1 MAAPKSQSLVQFLDS
16 NQIVISRNILIILY
30 SADFLSARHAPKIHA
45 ITDRFLHLQHMIDKH
60 DGGAI
65 YDIGIHDIYYVI
77 HWVVLLTFMRA
88 FLMTWIFDPC
98 AKHLC
103 NIHSRKAKTRF
114 SEQSWSIFYY
124 CCSFSLGLYLYKTS
138 PYWNNLDEVYSGWPH
153 YRMNSLFKKYYLVS
167 IAFWLQQVV
176 VLNIEEKRKDHYQMF
191 SHHIITCA
199 LVIGSYYYYYTR
211 IGNLILMIMDS
222 VDIFLSTAKVLKYS
236 GFSTLCDIMFILF
249 LISWIILRH
258 GVYNYLFYHTWK
270 YSSIL
275 MKDSQCIA
283 GQVQKRCWSPAIIN
297 SFLGLLGGLQIIT
310 CIWMYLIMK
319 VALRVIMGQSAED
332 VRSDEDDTDVEE
344 SEDSRSDVAGNTESL
359 TNEVDEKVHCNAG

>member
-1 MAAPKSQSLVQFLDS
+1 
-16 NQIVISRNILIILY
+16 
-30 SADFLSARHAPKIHA
+30 
-45 ITDRFLHLQHMIDKH
+45 MIDKH
-60 DGGAI
+60 NGDAI
-65 YDIGIHDIYYVI
+65 YDIDIRDIYYVI
-77 HWVVLLTFMRA
+77 HWVVLLTFLRA
-88 FLMTWIFDPC
+88 FLMTWVFDPC
-98 AKHLC
+98 ATRLC

-124 CCSFSLGLYLYKTS
+124 CCSFALGLYLYRAS
-138 PYWNNLDEVYSGWPH
+138 PYWNDLDNVYSGWPH
-153 YRMNSLFKKYYLVS
+153 YRMTSLFKKYYLVS

-236 GFSTLCDIMFILF
+236 GFSTLCDIVFILF

-258 GVYNYLFYHTWK
+258 GVYNYLFYRTWK
-270 YSSIL
+270 YSAIL
-275 MKDSQCIA
+275 MKDSQCVV
-283 GQVQKRCWSPAIIN
+283 GLVQKRCWNPFIIN

-332 VRSDEDDTDVEE
+332 VRSDEDDTDMEE
-344 SEDSRSDVAGNTESL
+344 SPSDFTGNTESL
-359 TNEVDEKVHCNAG
+359 TDEVDEKVR